1 MLWRTLTDVYL
12 NCSFP
17 TIDFLDVDAD
27 LVHDGANVAG
37 GDAHANH
44 FVLVLASY
52 LITKSIK

>member
-1 MLWRTLTDVYL
+1 MFKLNVVYL
-12 NCSFP
+12 NGCFP

-27 LVHDGANVAG
+27 LVHDGADVAG

-52 LITKSIK
+52 LIKKSIK